1 MRLRDRRR
9 QAPSDP
15 TAKIEGVAMAS
26 AIIDFLAE
34 SELPVGVQQVA
45 NVLGIT
51 KSRASRHL
59 ANLQTLGVVS
69 RNPAGRGYRL
79 GWRVIRWGQIA
90 ASQQDLI
97 GLLDSSL
104 QRLNRDMGQTILL
117 CGPAGGDAVV
127 MKCFPAQSAIRIEVK
142 VGLVLNIPHSPSA
155 RIVFAFQSKEKR
167 EHLLTTLRRREEE
180 FRVKDERTF
189 EQQIA
194 AIQRNFYCWTRDKF
208 DLGHGAIAAPVFDQ
222 NEGLAAVITI
232 VAPSLEFSG
241 REPPIRMVRSL
252 LECCE
257 ECSRRLHSRVRFP
270 RPSQRRVKPA
280 RMPGAN

>member
-15 TAKIEGVAMAS
+15 TAKIEGVATAS

-34 SELPVGVQQVA
+34 SEPPVGVQQVA
-45 NVLGIT
+45 TVLGIT

-59 ANLQTLGVVS
+59 ANLERLGVVS

-90 ASQQDLI
+90 ASRQDLV
-97 GLLDSSL
+97 GLLDGPL
-104 QRLNRDMGQTILL
+104 QRLNRELGQTILL

-127 MKCFPAQSAIRIEVK
+127 MKCIPARSAIRIEVK
-142 VGLVLNIPHSPSA
+142 VGLVLGIPHSPSA
-155 RIVFAFQSKEKR
+155 RVVFAFQPKDKR
-167 EHLLTTLRRREEE
+167 DLLMTAVRRREEE
-180 FRVKDERTF
+180 FRLKDERTF

-194 AIQRNFYCWTRDKF
+194 AIQRDFYCWTRDKF

-222 NEGLAAVITI
+222 NEELAAVVTV
-232 VAPSLEFSG
+232 VAPSAEFSA
-241 REPPIRMVRSL
+241 REPPFRMVRPL
-252 LECCE
+252 LEICG
-257 ECSRRLHSRVRFP
+257 ECSRLLHSRVNFP
-270 RPSQRRVKPA
+270 RPSQRRAKLAKLPKT
-280 RMPGAN
+280 N